1 MTTDLPPIDRLQPVF
16 AAQQRAHLKN
26 LTPDVAARRAS
37 LDRLAAMLDAH
48 WSDMTAAVQ
57 RDFGVRNAF
66 ETELTELMQA
76 KGAIKEAKRSLP
88 GWCRPKKRKLSIL
101 EFPTASAW
109 TFPQPVG
116 VVGIIVP
123 WNFPIAMAVQPM
135 IGALAAG
142 NRVMVKMSENSRN
155 LAELLQQISPKFF
168 DQDEVAFFVDDG
180 TGTIGPAF
188 SALPFNHIFFTG
200 SADTGRKVM
209 ASAAANLTPVTLELG
224 GKSPAIVAD
233 DYSIERAAERILWSK
248 MLNSGQICTSVDHV
262 YVPTAKIDAFVRAA
276 KAWVHKHIPDVNN
289 GDFTS
294 IIDDRSFARLQD
306 TIADAREHGAEII
319 ELYEGPAPTGETRV
333 LPPKLV
339 LNANTT
345 MRIMQREIFGPV
357 LPVIAYDDINA
368 VVTEINSR
376 PRPLAFYVFSDNRK
390 LQDRLVRSTISGGV
404 GINEPVVQ
412 AGIHDLP
419 FGGSGDSGMGHYH
432 GHEGFLTFSK
442 LRPVFRQG
450 PVRALDFVLPPYR
463 GRSAQVLSIIKK
475 LGG

>member
-1 MTTDLPPIDRLQPVF
+1 MTTELSPVDPLQPVF
-16 AAQQRAHLKN
+16 TSQQRAHLQN
-26 LTPDVAARRAS
+26 LTPDVAARRAA
-37 LDRLAAMLDAH
+37 LDRLAAMLDTH
-48 WSDMTAAVQ
+48 WHDMTAAVQ
-57 RDFGVRNAF
+57 RDFGVRNPF
-66 ETELTELMQA
+66 ETELTELVQA
-76 KGAIKEAKRSLP
+76 KGAIREAKRALP
-88 GWCRPKKRKLSIL
+88 RWCRPKKRKLSLL

-142 NRVMVKMSENSRN
+142 NRVMVKMSENSLH
-155 LAELLQQISPKFF
+155 LAELLQRVSPQFF
-168 DQDEVAFFVDDG
+168 DPNEVSFFADDG
-180 TGTIGPAF
+180 TGTLGPAF
-188 SALPFNHIFFTG
+188 SALPFNHLFFTG

-224 GKSPAIVAD
+224 GKSPAIVAK
-233 DYSIERAAERILWSK
+233 DYSAERAAERILWSK

-262 YVPTAKIDAFVRAA
+262 YVPTDKVDAFVRAA
-276 KAWVHKHIPDVNN
+276 KAWVRKHIPDVNN

-294 IIDDRSFARLQD
+294 IIDTRSFARLQD
-306 TIADAREHGAEII
+306 TIADAKQHGAEIV

-339 LNANTT
+339 LKPTT
-345 MRIMQREIFGPV
+345 AMRIMQREIFGPV

-368 VVTEINSR
+368 VVAEINSR
-376 PRPLAFYVFSDNRK
+376 PRPLAFYVFSDDRK
-390 LQDRLVRSTISGGV
+390 LQHQLVQSTISGGV

-450 PVRALDFVLPPYR
+450 PIRALDFVLPPYS
-463 GRSAQVLSIIKK
+463 GRAAQVLSIMKK